1 MNQDKSPSSPSSE
14 AVDPATAVAPKPAVS
29 RRALLRA
36 GAAAT
41 PVLLTLASGPVAAAG
56 SSCTVASSFVSA
68 ATFASRNPGQ
78 TYVQCA
84 SMGPSDWLSY
94 HCRSPQLLAQSPY
107 RIILSQ
113 PVRLRLCDTGNHTYN
128 NMQCAELMVN
138 DNHGIASAGPVAVL
152 QNLVSLALSLDASPS
167 LITNGGSL
175 NKAYLIGVWNNY
187 KTSGGY
193 HLPASG
199 INWSEAQLLTFLKA
213 LQQPVP
219 INSIV

>member
-1 MNQDKSPSSPSSE
+1 MDQDKSQSSE
-14 AVDPATAVAPKPAVS
+14 SQGLPAPAAAKPAMS
-29 RRALLRA
+29 RRAMLRA

-84 SMGPSDWLSY
+84 SMGPKDWLSY
-94 HCRSPQLLAQSPY
+94 HCSNENQLSHSPY
-107 RIILSQ
+107 RTILSQ
-113 PVRLRLCDTGNHTYN
+113 TVQLRLCDTGNHAYN
-128 NMQCAELMVN
+128 AMKCKDLLVN
-138 DNHGIASAGPVAVL
+138 DHHGIASAGPVAVL
-152 QNLVSLALSLDASPS
+152 QNLVSLALSLDATPS

-187 KTSGGY
+187 KTTGGY

-199 INWSEAQLLTFLKA
+199 INWSETQLLTFLRA
-213 LQQPVP
+213 LQQPIPVA
-219 INSIV
+219 SIA

>member
-1 MNQDKSPSSPSSE
+1 MDQDNSQSSE
-14 AVDPATAVAPKPAVS
+14 SAGPPVQTAAKAAMS
-29 RRALLRA
+29 RRAMLRA

-84 SMGPSDWLSY
+84 SMGPREWLSY
-94 HCRSPQLLAQSPY
+94 HCNDENLLKHSPY
-107 RIILSQ
+107 KTILSQ
-113 PVRLRLCDTGNHTYN
+113 KVRLRLCDTGNASYN
-128 NMQCAELMVN
+128 DMQCHELLVN
-138 DNHGIASAGPVAVL
+138 GHHGIASAGPVAVL

-167 LITNGGSL
+167 LITNGGAL
-175 NKAYLIGVWNNY
+175 NKAYLIGLWNNY
-187 KTSGGY
+187 KTTGGY

-199 INWSEAQLLTFLKA
+199 INWSEAQLLTFLRA
-213 LQQPVP
+213 LQQPIP
-219 INSIV
+219 ITSMS